1 MAWKDAY
8 QYAGKLF
15 GKYSNNDLVNSA
27 SEHRQAR
34 REDVD
39 LPLRARIGGVV
50 QLQKSPF
57 IRALSQGSLI
67 SMPEEK
73 DSLIRAISR
82 VRLEIAGSLYRYYL
96 LTGDQDDKECFIQLY
111 QNEAGDISEVMYYSR
126 LTRLIPESSADQEA
140 YSGSAG
146 YGLGDRSYTLWR
158 EQLSS
163 LAWDEASLNS
173 IFGDAGHLEFSRDA
187 GDPLSDFVA
196 PFQAQESRI
205 DDAGGQHGL
214 MQDLIFMPYSRAL
227 DGQRESLLISTE
239 IVTSQDGD
247 SSRRRIHV
255 DFMIGIPVELD
266 RLLIQ

>member
-15 GKYSNNDLVNSA
+15 GKHSNTTVASA
-27 SEHRQAR
+27 ESQHQQAA
-34 REDVD
+34 REDVN

-50 QLQKSPF
+50 NLQKTPF
-57 IRALSQGSLI
+57 IRAVSQGSLI

-73 DSLIRAISR
+73 DALIRAISR
-82 VRLEIAGSLYRYYL
+82 VRLDIAGSLYRYYL

-111 QNEAGDISEVMYYSR
+111 QNDAGDISELMYYSR
-126 LTRLIPESSADQEA
+126 LTRLIPESSEDQEA

-158 EQLSS
+158 EQLTG
-163 LAWDEASLNS
+163 LAWDEASLDS
-173 IFGDAGHLEFSRDA
+173 IFGDAGHLDYSRDA

-205 DDAGGQHGL
+205 DDASGQHGL
-214 MQDLIFMPYSRAL
+214 IQDLIFMPYSRAL
-227 DGQRESLLISTE
+227 EGQRESLLISTE
-239 IVTSQDGD
+239 IVRSQDGD
-247 SSRRRIHV
+247 SNRRQIHV